1 MASRSDCFDR
11 HVENKDPQK
20 SERVMQA
27 MLQMQKIDINKLKE
41 A

>member
-1 MASRSDCFDR
+1 MLHD
-11 HVENKDPQK
+11 KDFEK
-20 SERVMQA
+20 AERVMKT

>member
-1 MASRSDCFDR
+1 LHD
-11 HVENKDPQK
+11 KDPRK